1 MLTIEKIVKLLPDNL
16 YEDFLTELINNGS
29 SLPEQLVSHIDRNP
43 LVEQTSDELCIA
55 VYGDAE
61 AKTKQKFFQLA
72 HHTFKLTSTL
82 SQNHPSYLLFV
93 VNRVQSLYSKGKSHE
108 AHSILDLAID
118 VASKINDHQS
128 EILFTNILAQHLNL
142 EEQYT
147 KAAQAHDR
155 ITKLQQWLSEINSIY
170 LILRN
175 NYSAREKVLIGE
187 DAKDEAISPF
197 ITLFESESTVVS
209 LLARFAYCYVLDFL
223 NNRDFF
229 TEETQNIL
237 LETGDELRRHPYL
250 VFPMLEDLSYKVSY
264 LRLKFFVDSFDDDE
278 LLNACDD
285 ILENSSKHKFWTGF
299 VNSPEIFSIA
309 IQNGYYLTN
318 YMTSYRKDHPDC
330 LPDEV
335 KKRLAFL
342 RTKCKQLLDL
352 DIWEQSTYVKMINL
366 KTMYCGVLLLG
377 SKEQQKESVQM
388 LEELLIVY
396 QQVPFHTFSDGIY
409 VTLII
414 GYFSLGDYERVS
426 TTFKRYRKI
435 TSNRKVYLEND
446 LTISAFYYVA
456 KWLDSNRRQYLE
468 KLRRTLD
475 TVDQSKNLASTGRLI
490 NQLLEYY
497 AVPVVEAEG

>member
-1 MLTIEKIVKLLPDNL
+1 MLTIEKIIKLLPDEL
-16 YEDFLTELINNGS
+16 YNDFLAELKNNGS
-29 SLPEQLVSHIDRNP
+29 SLPERLVSSIDRNV
-43 LVEQTSDELCIA
+43 LVEQSSDELCAA

-93 VNRVQSLYSKGKSHE
+93 VNRVQRLYSSGHSHE
-108 AHSILDLAID
+108 AFSILDLAID
-118 VASKINDHQS
+118 VSSKTNDHQS

-155 ITKLQQWLSEINSIY
+155 IQVLQGWLNDINSIY
-170 LILRN
+170 TVLRSK
-175 NYSAREKVLIGE
+175 YSAREKAPLGPDI
-187 DAKDEAISPF
+187 KDEATAPF
-197 ITLFESESTVVS
+197 LPLFESESAIVS

-223 NNRDFF
+223 NHRDFF
-229 TEETQNIL
+229 REETQNL
-237 LETGDELRRHPYL
+237 LVETGDELRRQPFL

-264 LRLKFFVDSFDDDE
+264 LRLKFFVDSFDDEE
-278 LLNACDD
+278 LLNACSDL
-285 ILENSSKHKFWTGF
+285 LENSSKHKFWSGF

-318 YMTSYRKDHPDC
+318 YMTAYRKDHPDC
-330 LPDEV
+330 LPIEV
-335 KKRLAFL
+335 RDRLLFL
-342 RTKCKQLLDL
+342 KNKCEKLLSL

-366 KTMYCGVLLLG
+366 KTMYCGILLLG
-377 SKEQQKESVQM
+377 NKEMQHKSVQT

-414 GYFSLGDYERVS
+414 GYFSLGEYERVS
-426 TTFKRYRKI
+426 STFKRYRKI

-456 KWLDSNRRQYLE
+456 KWLTSNRKQYLE
-468 KLRRTLD
+468 KLRRTFD
-475 TVDQSKNLASTGRLI
+475 TVEQSNNLASTGRLI
-490 NQLLEYY
+490 QQLVDYY
-497 AVPVVEAEG
+497 KVPVVEIS